1 MKNLDK
7 SDFQLIEKAKQ
18 VIKNNYDGKSFLH
31 TVGAALKCKNGNIYV
46 GVNVYS
52 IHGGCAEQ
60 VALGSAITAG
70 ERNFETIVAINGEN
84 GEVMSPCGN
93 CRQIFF
99 DYMPKC
105 YVIIKTNDNTLVKI
119 KAKELLP
126 YPYRVS

>member
-18 VIKNNYDGKSFLH
+18 AIKNNYDEKSFLH

-52 IHGGCAEQ
+52 IHGACAEQ

-70 ERNFETIVAINGEN
+70 ERNFEAIVLLMVKMEKLCHHVEIVVKYFPIICLNVMLLSKLTI
-84 GEVMSPCGN
+84 
-93 CRQIFF
+93 IF
-99 DYMPKC
+99 
-105 YVIIKTNDNTLVKI
+105 
-119 KAKELLP
+119 
-126 YPYRVS
+126 